1 MKKKVLIIGPFPKP
15 VTGNA
20 IANKVVFKLLDDQPT
35 VEAEKIDMSYNIFKE
50 NIGKFSL
57 KKALF
62 FLQQLSKDI
71 KLLIMTFYI

>member
-62 FLQQLSKDI
+62 FFCSNFQRI
-71 KLLIMTFYI
+71 